1 MRHFNPLTL
10 CAVAVLASCDRATP
24 RPAPTAPLS
33 APAATMSA
41 AGFTTSAAPQA
52 YALVRRAKV
61 RPIITVGD
69 RLPSGYVFAPI
80 PDGLGAY
87 GEGVDLVVYANHELS
102 AGGVQD
108 VNGVPQYRFARV
120 SRLVIDPA
128 TLAVNDATY
137 VLDGSELYQ
146 RLCSATWV
154 DAAEGFPSGY
164 FLTGEES
171 TGGAHDGMQLA
182 IGKDGQH
189 HELPWLGRYAHENMI
204 GVPGF
209 PGRVVLAGFDDT
221 RGNSELYL
229 YVAGSEADV
238 LSGTGRLYVFTSA
251 AVSHAGHL
259 REGQTITGRFVEI
272 PSPGGLSSAQLQT
285 TVSALGAFPFV
296 RLEDGDYEHRSRP
309 LDDDDDHD
317 RIRAKRRA
325 PAMYFVDTGSESVM
339 CGATAC
345 DPYGSI
351 YRMEFERNDPTA
363 RAGLTLLQRSRG
375 ADLEWASPDNIALGK
390 NSLMVNEDPAYSG
403 FARAPRVWNFKTS
416 ARGTLVDRGTAVVE
430 LTNPDCV
437 DARGTCWESSG
448 IIDASAWLGAGAWLF
463 DVQAHTLR
471 VPSLGLRGEGG
482 QLLVLRLP
490 GS

>member
-1 MRHFNPLTL
+1 MRHYNPLTL
-10 CAVAVLASCDRATP
+10 CAVAVLASCDQAPRA
-24 RPAPTAPLS
+24 APTAPPS
-33 APAATMSA
+33 ARAATLSP
-41 AGFTTSAAPQA
+41 AGFTTSAGPQA
-52 YALVRRAKV
+52 YALVRSARV

-87 GEGVDLVVYANHELS
+87 PEDGDLVVYANHELS
-102 AGGVQD
+102 ASGVRD
-108 VNGVPQYRFARV
+108 VSGNPQYQFARV
-120 SRLVIDPA
+120 SRLVIDRA
-128 TLAVNDATY
+128 TLAVKDATY

-154 DAAEGFPSGY
+154 GAGEGFPSGY
-164 FLTGEES
+164 FLTGEEA

-182 IGKDGQH
+182 IGTDGQR
-189 HELPWLGRYAHENMI
+189 HELPWLGRYAHENLI

-209 PGRVVLAGFDDT
+209 PGKVVLAGFDDT

-229 YVAGSEADV
+229 YVAGSEVDV
-238 LSGTGRLYVFTSA
+238 LSGNGRLYLFTSA
-251 AVSHAGHL
+251 GASHSGYL

-285 TVSALGAFPFV
+285 TVNALGAFPFV
-296 RLEDGDYEHRSRP
+296 RLEDGDYDHRNGAQS
-309 LDDDDDHD
+309 
-317 RIRAKRRA
+317 RA
-325 PAMYFVDTGSESVM
+325 PAIYFVDTGSESVL

-345 DPYGSI
+345 DAYGSI
-351 YRMEFERNDPTA
+351 YRMEFDRNDPTA
-363 RAGLTLLQRSRG
+363 NARLTLLQRSRG
-375 ADLEWASPDNIALGK
+375 ADLDWASPDNIASGK
-390 NSLMVNEDPAYSG
+390 NSLMLNEDPAYGG

-416 ARGTLVDRGTAVVE
+416 ARGALVDRGTAVVE

-437 DARGTCWESSG
+437 DALGTCWESSG
-448 IIDASAWLGAGAWLF
+448 IIDASGWLGAGAWLF
-463 DVQAHTLR
+463 DVQAHTLP
-471 VPSLGLRGEGG
+471 VPALGLGAEGG